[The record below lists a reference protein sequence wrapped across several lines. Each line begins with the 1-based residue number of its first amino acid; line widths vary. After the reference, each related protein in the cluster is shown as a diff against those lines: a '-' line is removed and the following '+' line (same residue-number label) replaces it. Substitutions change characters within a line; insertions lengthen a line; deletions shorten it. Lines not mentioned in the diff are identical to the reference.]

1 MSTIFTAVS
10 TEDTAKSDSVIA
22 PDFYI
27 FANGTRFDGNAIMD
41 SLYPVPSRPGSL
53 WPYIVMMQAIV
64 GGPLVRSLR
73 RRSVPQTLE
82 PVSQMTG
89 DL

>member
-10 TEDTAKSDSVIA
+10 TEDTAKADSVIA
-22 PDFYI
+22 PDFYV
-27 FANGTRFDGNAIMD
+27 FANGTRFDGNAIID

-82 PVSQMTG
+82 PVSQITG